1 MILTFRIKLGNH
13 DDDNYDDDHND
24 NGDAIG
30 DLPNVV
36 RERSLLCGRGELV
49 GSGFLQTYNGDHHD
63 IRMANTNHDHD
74 NQLPMKSL
82 LIIRMV
88 IIR

>member
-30 DLPNVV
+30 DLPNAVI
-36 RERSLLCGRGELV
+36 
-49 GSGFLQTYNGDHHD
+49 T
-63 IRMANTNHDHD
+63 IRIMMMMTMMIMIMTMTMM
-74 NQLPMKSL
+74 PS
-82 LIIRMV
+82 
-88 IIR
+88 